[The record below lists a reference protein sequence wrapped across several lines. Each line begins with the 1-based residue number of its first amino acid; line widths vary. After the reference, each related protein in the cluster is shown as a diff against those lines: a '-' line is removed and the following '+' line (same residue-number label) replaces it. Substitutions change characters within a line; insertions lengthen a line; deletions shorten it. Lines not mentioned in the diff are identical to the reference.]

1 MFKSILTHIKNFLLY
16 VARSRLLII
25 AMITCLLFTTL
36 IMRLFELQI
45 VQGQY
50 YLDNFR
56 LQIRREREITGTR
69 GLIFDRNGNV
79 LAYNELANSVVIEE
93 NIQGTQDRTR
103 NEILNDIIIDV
114 IHIVESNGDA
124 VVSDFGILLDSTGNF
139 AFAMT
144 NEFNRLRFLAD
155 VFGHRTID
163 EMPFEQANATPMDVI
178 EFLANDPATGFGISL
193 EDKDNDLILKMVTL
207 RYAIRLNGF
216 TQYIPTILAQDV
228 SDETSAAIMENQYRL
243 HGVSIVEDYLRRYN
257 DSLYFSSIIGFTGKI
272 SREEFELLN
281 AEEEG
286 RFSLTDIIGKAGIE
300 QAMEETLR
308 GRRGFMSFY
317 VDNFGR
323 VTEQVDHVE
332 PTAGNNV
339 YLTICRD
346 LQIQVYHIIEEKL
359 AGIILSRLTNQ
370 LNYDPRELD
379 LPDASHI
386 YIPIEQVYL
395 SFLTNGILNH
405 HVFNRPEAGVAER
418 AIYRAFSSYRETQ
431 LTNISTY
438 LTNPHGF
445 IYNDLSSEMRSTID
459 HIFGHLLF
467 HTFRII
473 DRSII
478 PHTDPIQIA
487 WRNGELNAYEYLNH
501 AIAENWIDTARLSTH
516 VPLERY
522 AEATEVFYAIITL
535 VENALSRDLNYER
548 ILYLSLIR
556 QEAITGG
563 QIFAAVYEQGV
574 LPMDAA
580 VYQGL
585 LAGSE
590 DPFTWAFSKIESL
603 TITPGQLGLEPSTGG
618 VVVSD
623 PSTGEVLA
631 SVSYPGFDNNRLANE
646 LDIEYYDFLLQS
658 LARPFYNNA
667 TQELTAPGS
676 TFKMVT
682 SLAGLDRN
690 LIGAGAYINCEGEFD
705 DVQPPPRCWIYPG
718 EHGGLNVVG
727 ALAQSC
733 NVFYYQV
740 GHWLCFGADQRFNEE
755 LGLNLLAHYASYF
768 GFDRVSGM
776 EIPEANPRISD
787 ELPILSAIGQG
798 TNNFT
803 VAQLNRYVSTI
814 ASRGT
819 LLELTL
825 LSRTTDMN
833 GMLINDYTPVVE
845 RELTHIDPHH
855 WSLLREGM
863 VGMIVNHMSFRY
875 FNFSMA
881 GKTGTAQ
888 QSDYNPDHGLFV
900 GFAPVDQPEIAIAV
914 RITNG
919 YSSSYA
925 AEIGRDIVRV
935 WFELD
940 ELDEIITGRAALVT
954 VTRGPED

>member
-1 MFKSILTHIKNFLLY
+1 MLKSILTQIKNFLLY

-25 AMITCLLFTTL
+25 AIITCLLFSTL

-45 VQGQY
+45 VHGEY

-56 LQIRREREITGTR
+56 LQIRRDREITGTR
-69 GLIFDRNGNV
+69 GGIFDRNGNV

-93 NIQGTQDRTR
+93 NIQGTQDQTR
-103 NEILNDIIIDV
+103 NEILNDIIFDV

-124 VVSDFGILLDSTGNF
+124 VVSDFGILLDGTGNF

-163 EMPFEQANATPMDVI
+163 EMSFEQANATPFDVI
-178 EFLANDPATGFGISL
+178 EFLATDPATGFGIPL

-228 SDETSAAIMENQYRL
+228 SDETAAAIMENQYRL
-243 HGVSIVEDYLRRYN
+243 HGVSIVEDYMRRYN
-257 DSLYFSSIIGFTGKI
+257 DSLYFSSIIGYTGKI
-272 SREEFELLN
+272 SREEYELLN
-281 AEEEG
+281 AQEPG
-286 RFSLTDIIGKAGIE
+286 RFALTDIIGKAGIE
-300 QAMEETLR
+300 QAMEDTLR

-323 VTEQVDHVE
+323 VTEQVDRVE
-332 PTAGNNV
+332 ATAGNNL
-339 YLTICRD
+339 YLTIDRD
-346 LQIQVYHIIEEKL
+346 LQIHAYRILEEKL
-359 AGIILSRLTNQ
+359 AGIILSRLIDQ

-379 LPDASHI
+379 LPDASYI

-395 SFLTNGILNH
+395 NFITNGILNH
-405 HVFNRPEAGVAER
+405 HVFNRPDAGTAEQ
-418 AIYRAFSSYRETQ
+418 AIYRAFSAYRETQ
-431 LTNISTY
+431 LTNISAY
-438 LTNPHGF
+438 LTNPNGAS
-445 IYNDLSSEMRSTID
+445 YNDLSSEMQDTID

-467 HTFRII
+467 HTFHII
-473 DRSII
+473 DRSQISRD
-478 PHTDPIQIA
+478 DPIEAA
-487 WRNGELNAYEYLNH
+487 WRNGELNVYEYLHH
-501 AIAENWIDTARLSTH
+501 AIAENWIDTVRLSTH
-516 VPLERY
+516 VPLDRY
-522 AEATEVFYAIITL
+522 TEATEVFAAIITL
-535 VENALSRDLNYER
+535 IENALSRDLNYER

-563 QIFAAVYEQGV
+563 QVFAAVYEQGV
-574 LPMDAA
+574 LPMDTRI
-580 VYQGL
+580 YQGL
-585 LAGSE
+585 LNGSE
-590 DPFTWAFSKIESL
+590 DPFLWAFGMIESL

-618 VVVSD
+618 IVVSD
-623 PSTGEVLA
+623 PRTGEVLA
-631 SVSYPGFDNNRLANE
+631 SVSYPGYDNNRLANE

-682 SLAGLDRN
+682 ALAGLDRN
-690 LIGAGAYINCEGEFD
+690 LIGAGTYITCEGLFD
-705 DVQPPPRCWIYPG
+705 VVHPPPRCWIYPF

-727 ALAQSC
+727 SLTQSC
-733 NVFYYQV
+733 NVFYYQI
-740 GHWLCFGADQRFNEE
+740 GYWLSFEGERFDEDI
-755 LGLNLLAHYASYF
+755 GLNHLAHYAGYF
-768 GFDRVSGM
+768 GFDQVSGI

-787 ELPILSAIGQG
+787 EIPILSAMGQG

-814 ASRGT
+814 ANRGT

-833 GMLINDYTPVVE
+833 GMLINDYTPVIE
-845 RELTHIDPHH
+845 RELTHINPHH
-855 WSLLREGM
+855 WNLLREGM
-863 VGMIVNHMSFRY
+863 IGMVLNHASFRG
-875 FNFSMA
+875 FNYSMA

-900 GFAPVDQPEIAIAV
+900 AFAPVEQPEIAIAI

-935 WFELD
+935 WFSPDDVD
-940 ELDEIITGRAALVT
+940 EVITGRAALVT
-954 VTRGPED
+954 ATTGVQD